1 MSQGKNGNIQHLSAL
16 LSLLLCQQ
24 LLLRTETFISEVL
37 GKLFNCFLSAE
48 SAALK
53 LLSFLKESF
62 SKLILFNVNSM
73 LNDLRIWSDRI

>member
-1 MSQGKNGNIQHLSAL
+1 MSQGKNGNIRHLSAL

-37 GKLFNCFLSAE
+37 GKLFNCFLSE